1 MSYRLAV
8 LGDPVAHSRSP
19 AMHVA
24 GLRALGM
31 EGSYQAIRS
40 TPEQMV
46 VHAQR
51 VRSGE
56 LTGANITMPHKRLAA
71 SLSDSL
77 TERAAR
83 AGSVNTW
90 LRSDGELIGDSTDI
104 PGVVT
109 AMRRRNVP
117 TERVLVLGTGGAA
130 AAALVALDGAALWVA
145 GRSSERASELIRAV
159 GVEAHVV
166 PWGVPVP
173 GATVV
178 NATPI
183 GMRGESLPRL
193 VVEASGGFFDMVYG
207 DRPTPSITMAMG
219 ECGVA
224 TADGL
229 DLLVAQAEISFEL
242 WTGARP
248 PEGLFEQVARNA
260 SRR

>member
-1 MSYRLAV
+1 MSYRLVV

-19 AMHVA
+19 AMHEA
-24 GLRALGM
+24 GLRALGL
-31 EGSYQAIRS
+31 EGSYRAIRS
-40 TPEQMV
+40 TPEEMV
-46 VHAQR
+46 AHAQR

-77 TERAAR
+77 TDRASR

-90 LRSDGELIGDSTDI
+90 MRRDEELIGDSTDV

-109 AMRRRNVP
+109 AMRRRKIP
-117 TERVLVLGTGGAA
+117 STRILVLGTGGAA
-130 AAALVALDGAALWVA
+130 AAALVALDVAELWVA

-159 GVEAHVV
+159 GVEADVI
-166 PWGVPVP
+166 PWGVAVP

-183 GMRGESLPRL
+183 GMRGESLPRP
-193 VVEASGGFFDMVYG
+193 VIEACGGFFDMVYG
-207 DRPTPSITMAMG
+207 DDPTPSVALATG

-242 WTGARP
+242 WTGVRP
-248 PEGLFEQVARNA
+248 PEGLFEEVARNA